1 VQALPGGRLVME
13 NFSLRGLIQFAYGV
27 RDFQMEGLPA
37 WTDLVHYD
45 VQAKAEGDFSVKQME
60 GPMLQALL
68 EDRFQLRVHREIR
81 QMPVYELSVAKSGV
95 KMKATGPGECV
106 PYDANAAPPVVHLSG
121 AGGLPVFCGYP
132 TNRVTGSNRTLDG
145 AGVSAAVL
153 IANLSR
159 LAVDRSIIDKTG
171 LDAGYDVHLEWA
183 ADALADDAGGTS
195 IFTALQEQLG
205 LKLEAAKGPVEVLVI
220 DSVKRASPN

>member
-1 VQALPGGRLVME
+1 VQALPGGRLAME
-13 NFSLRGLIQFAYGV
+13 NFSLRGLILFAYGV
-27 RDFQMEGLPA
+27 RDFQLVGLPA
-37 WTDLVHYD
+37 WADLVHYD
-45 VQAKAEGDFSVKQME
+45 VQAKTEGDFSVSQME

-68 EDRFQLRVHREIR
+68 EDRLQLRVHREIR
-81 QMPVYELSVAKSGV
+81 QMAVYELSVAKSGL
-95 KMKATGPGECV
+95 KMKATQQGACV
-106 PYDANAAPPVVHLSG
+106 PYDADAPPPVVHLSG
-121 AGGLPVFCGYP
+121 AGGMPVFCGYP
-132 TNRVTGSNRTLDG
+132 TNRATGSNRTLDG
-145 AGVSAAVL
+145 AGVSATVL

-171 LDAGYDVHLEWA
+171 LDVGYDVHLEWA

-220 DSVKRASPN
+220 DSVERASAN